1 MHLLR
6 GDHRSGDFG
15 KPGVS
20 SGASRSQWPDP
31 EKVISEDCEAPRPL
45 SGASRA
51 RRGERIASKG
61 NIVLIVP
68 LNPAYK
74 AWLAEHLPA
83 KTGDKE
89 DNRS

>member
-15 KPGVS
+15 KPWISNGE
-20 SGASRSQWPDP
+20 SRSQQPDP
-31 EKVISEDCEAPRPL
+31 EKVISENCEAPRPQA
-45 SGASRA
+45 GASRA
-51 RRGERIASKG
+51 RSGERKVSKG

-74 AWLAEHLPA
+74 AWLAEYLPA
-83 KTGDKE
+83 KAGDKE
-89 DNRS
+89 DNPS